1 MGKIIISES
10 QYRKVKQALIESA
23 ISKTLINE
31 DESGSNN
38 QTSQVDPKTLG
49 IDTKN
54 GTLTLQN
61 DIFAENAQGSTR
73 DELKLYKG
81 AVFKIGQN
89 FASNGI
95 LVSNTK
101 IQMVGSLSGGA
112 GSAPR
117 KSTVHYYCKKGKF
130 NIPGLPDSYFIE
142 KNDSTEGDNAQKG
155 LNKLCQLG
163 KNPQV
168 STQGRAGQTTYN
180 SKNPAQLTG
189 KKDQTKKLTI
199 PANTAFSFN
208 SDKNGVG
215 FKLNYQ
221 NGWFD
226 CKTATFVINSVQYN
240 SKFLADAL
248 TKNLCKSS
256 NNSSNNSSDNSSNNS
271 SQTQQPG
278 NNVGGSGSGG
288 GGPVASSSVVS
299 DMANYV

>member
-10 QYRKVKQALIESA
+10 QYRKVKQALIENA
-23 ISKTLINE
+23 INFKS
-31 DESGSNN
+31 
-38 QTSQVDPKTLG
+38 LG
-49 IDTKN
+49 IDEKN
-54 GTLTLQN
+54 GTLTLQETVE
-61 DIFAENAQGSTR
+61 AENAQGSTR
-73 DELKLYKG
+73 DELKLFKG

-117 KSTVHYYCKKGKF
+117 KSTVHYYCKTGKF
-130 NIPGLPDSYFIE
+130 NIPGLPDTYYIE
-142 KNDSTEGDNAQKG
+142 KDTVEKITILGG
-155 LNKLCQLG
+155 FRGLCQLG

-168 STQGRAGQTTYN
+168 STQGRAGQIAYN

-199 PANTAFSFN
+199 PANTPFSFN
-208 SDKNGVG
+208 SAKNGVG
-215 FKLNYQ
+215 FKVNYQ

-226 CKTATFVINSVQYN
+226 CKTATFVINGVHYT

-248 TKNLCKSS
+248 SKNLCKASVS
-256 NNSSNNSSDNSSNNS
+256 VQTSPSAVVDSGQKVVNSP
-271 SQTQQPG
+271 QT
-278 NNVGGSGSGG
+278 VSGG
-288 GGPVASSSVVS
+288 GGSGKLANQNPIVS
-299 DMANYV
+299 DMANYI